1 MVKCCFPHHFFLSK
15 HIVAASIF
23 FNKRIPF
30 YMHNNFVKTGLIVA
44 LSSLTFMACKKDNN
58 NNNNN
63 DTKDMHLYVTNT
75 SDGNVT
81 MYDLE
86 ADEMKTLRT
95 TSTSTEGVYYDGD
108 KDKMLVNSRS
118 SNRVDAYTNVSDLS
132 DNDIATIAF
141 SGAADLASPRDIA
154 VNNGMVV
161 VADNSDVDGDSN
173 TPDGRLYVYTK
184 TDNSMTLRNIIITD
198 FAVWGIEFIGNDLY
212 AIVDKTNMLAVYNNF
227 LDAYATTTTASPDK
241 KIMIEGIVRTHGIA
255 YDGGTMILTDIG
267 DAGSDSDG
275 GFHIISDF
283 QNKFNGVSDGGM
295 LMVAGNQ
302 VRVAGAATML
312 GNPVAAEYDADKDMV
327 YIAEIANGGGRVLGF
342 SSASTG
348 GDLTPSWNK
357 MLAKA
362 SSLYLY
368 MED

>member
-1 MVKCCFPHHFFLSK
+1 M
-15 HIVAASIF
+15 
-23 FNKRIPF
+23 
-30 YMHNNFVKTGLIVA
+30 YNNFIKAGLIVA
-44 LSSLTFMACKKDNN
+44 LSSLTFMACDKDDNN
-58 NNNNN
+58 
-63 DTKDMHLYVTNT
+63 DDQDDEMDDMYLYVTNT
-75 SDGNVT
+75 NDGDIT

-86 ADEMKTLRT
+86 DDEMKTLRT
-95 TSTSTEGVYYDGD
+95 TSTSTEGVYYDED
-108 KDKMLVNSRS
+108 MDQLLVNSRS
-118 SNRVDAYTNVSDLS
+118 SNRIDAYTDVDEL
-132 DNDIATIAF
+132 DNLDIATIAF
-141 SGAADLASPRDIA
+141 SGAVNLDSPRDIA
-154 VNNGMVV
+154 VSGDMVV
-161 VADNSDVDGDSN
+161 VADNEDVDGDSN
-173 TPDGRLYVYTK
+173 TPDGRLFVYTK
-184 TDNSMTLRNIIITD
+184 TANSITLRNIITTD
-198 FAVWGIEFIGNDLY
+198 FAVWGIEFVNNDLY

-227 LDAYATTTTASPDK
+227 LDNNTTSATVSADK
-241 KIMIEGIVRTHGIA
+241 TIMIEGIVRTHGIA

-283 QNKFNGVSDGGM
+283 MTKFNSVNDGDM
-295 LMVAGNQ
+295 LMVQGNQ

-312 GNPVAAEYDADKDMV
+312 GNPVAAEYNAEKDMV

-357 MLAKA
+357 TLAKA